1 MTYSLLHLA
10 HLLAAIFFIGAL
22 FFEVAI
28 LAHAQRQ
35 VGAVA
40 EPMIRAVNARSR
52 VVLHAVAA
60 VLYASG
66 LGLGW
71 HHRGVLADPLGSVFG
86 ILLALKVAL
95 ALGVFASFALVVVWL
110 RRGVLT
116 SRRRHRLRL
125 AILAQTLLIV
135 VLAKVMFVAHG

>member
-28 LAHAQRQ
+28 LAHARRQ
-35 VGAVA
+35 VGAIA
-40 EPMIRAVNARSR
+40 EPTIRAVNARSR
-52 VVLHAVAA
+52 VVLHAVAV
-60 VLYASG
+60 VLYGAG

-71 HHRGVLADPLGSVFG
+71 HYRVVLADPLGSVFG
-86 ILLALKVAL
+86 TLLALKVVL

-110 RRGVLT
+110 RRGVL
-116 SRRRHRLRL
+116 SARRRHRLRL
-125 AILAQTLLIV
+125 LILAQTLLIV
-135 VLAKVMFVAHG
+135 VLAKAMFVAHG